1 MIFWLLDKKQ
11 MTREI
16 LENGMAGL
24 KVDFEWAKMNG
35 TFKLYRSTKYMTSM
49 KYCSTFAVHYYSNKR
64 SLVIVLHSSEKSST
78 FCSGETLQN
87 LPYYRKRKPT

>member
-1 MIFWLLDKKQ
+1 

-35 TFKLYRSTKYMTSM
+35 TVKLYRGTYQI
-49 KYCSTFAVHYYSNKR
+49 YGINEILQYICSTLLF
-64 SLVIVLHSSEKSST
+64 
-78 FCSGETLQN
+78 Q
-87 LPYYRKRKPT
+87 